1 MEPTRNNAG
10 VSHENGSVE
19 ASHGHLKTGLDEA
32 LELRGARNFPDLAAY
47 QAFLQE
53 FIARKNARRREEVA
67 VELAALLPLPP
78 HRTTDFSSA
87 TVTVTRSG
95 TISVRNVLYTVP
107 SRLVGCRVKVHI
119 YDDRLVC
126 YLGTTPVLSVAR
138 RYFKRNG
145 PPQRVV
151 DYRHLIGPLIRK
163 PQAFRHS
170 VFREELFPS
179 SVFRRAWEVLDE
191 RLEPRKACRVYVGL
205 LHLAAMQ
212 GCEAALADHL
222 AGVLDAGG
230 TPDLEAARVAV
241 VPPALAAAPAV
252 MVPAPNLAVYD
263 ELLRMPILGDAA

>member
-1 MEPTRNNAG
+1 MRA
-10 VSHENGSVE
+10 
-19 ASHGHLKTGLDEA
+19 
-32 LELRGARNFPDLAAY
+32 
-47 QAFLQE
+47 
-53 FIARKNARRREEVA
+53 ARRNLYAKERPCGA
-67 VELAALLPLPP
+67 GP
-78 HRTTDFSSA
+78 
-87 TVTVTRSG
+87 
-95 TISVRNVLYTVP
+95 SVRALDWLTLRLSPQTHGVGEPSKIRDLLGVRCPWPVP

-179 SVFRRAWEVLDE
+179 SVFRRAWKVLDE

-212 GCEAALADHL
+212 GREAALADHL
-222 AGVLDAGG
+222 AAVLDAGG
-230 TPDLEAARVAV
+230 TPDLEVARAAV
-241 VPPALAAAPAV
+241 VPPVLAGAPAV
-252 MVPAPNLAVYD
+252 MVLAPDLAVYD

>member
-1 MEPTRNNAG
+1 
-10 VSHENGSVE
+10 
-19 ASHGHLKTGLDEA
+19 
-32 LELRGARNFPDLAAY
+32 
-47 QAFLQE
+47 
-53 FIARKNARRREEVA
+53 
-67 VELAALLPLPP
+67 
-78 HRTTDFSSA
+78 
-87 TVTVTRSG
+87 VTRSG

-126 YLGTTPVLSVAR
+126 YLGTTPVLTVAR

-170 VFREELFPS
+170 VFRDELFPS
-179 SVFRRAWEVLDE
+179 SVFRHAWETLDQ
-191 RLEPRKACRVYVGL
+191 RLDPRKACRVYVGL

-222 AGVLDAGG
+222 AGVLRTDRCQLA
-230 TPDLEAARVAV
+230 VAV
-241 VPPALAAAPAV
+241 VVRWRCEADRIGVVIRLRPTIAVIFPASLFRFGEERSAIRVPTTVVIVRDEVRHACAS
-252 MVPAPNLAVYD
+252 PAP
-263 ELLRMPILGDAA
+263 